1 MGSAWNAPARSA
13 RDGRRR
19 GRQETMR
26 KKTMWAIG
34 AMLVA
39 AGCQRG
45 PAQPPGAV
53 HPQYEITATV
63 KDLMD
68 LMVDPQADVVW
79 DAVST
84 IVTPTGTQE
93 KMPRT
98 DEEWKQF
105 RRGAITL
112 TEATTLLRM

>member
-1 MGSAWNAPARSA
+1 MGAL
-13 RDGRRR
+13 GLLRR
-19 GRQETMR
+19 GRQGTMR
-26 KKTMWAIG
+26 TKTMWAVG

-39 AGCQRG
+39 AGCERA
-45 PAQPPGAV
+45 PAQPPGSA

-68 LMVDPQADVVW
+68 SMVDPQADVVW

-84 IVTPTGTQE
+84 IVTPAGTQE

-98 DEEWKQF
+98 DEEWKQV
-105 RRGAITL
+105 RRG
-112 TEATTLLRM
+112 